1 MHLKVPAP
9 VSHCRGLGVPCV
21 PWHARSR
28 AQNALSSRVGHDFN
42 LCISTNPK
50 DYICRKFIWHL
61 HHLKISQMSSPM
73 CSESERML
81 AFWLPFSALFD
92 RLRTVGNLFISI
104 TKSKLR
110 NWGFKFKSK
119 WGIIIWGSVKI
130 PCWPA
135 CLESLGHRS
144 GWGPHRFTWFG
155 YMVLISVLICKGIP
169 LSWSRSDLVSAWHLG
184 GLRCPWPPSSNASPQ
199 RWSSTAQKKK
209 LTAHT
214 PANPP
219 APFFWKGRATVVCFS
234 FYISSFHIYFPEST

>member
-1 MHLKVPAP
+1 MFSTTIFEALNIGYMYLCQSPI
-9 VSHCRGLGVPCV
+9 SHFQTC
-21 PWHARSR
+21 
-28 AQNALSSRVGHDFN
+28 
-42 LCISTNPK
+42 
-50 DYICRKFIWHL
+50 L
-61 HHLKISQMSSPM
+61 H
-73 CSESERML
+73 
-81 AFWLPFSALFD
+81 LPFPMSISLNTSLYVYKRNSAQVEVKSSCQQD
-92 RLRTVGNLFISI
+92 RTKPFLPAIRNPMYSFRFSHLRDCETM
-104 TKSKLR
+104 
-110 NWGFKFKSK
+110 
-119 WGIIIWGSVKI
+119 WGSVKI

-234 FYISSFHIYFPEST
+234 FYISSFHIYSRINLAQWLVRTATNRKVPGSSPACGAFAFLFTRGVTS

>member
-1 MHLKVPAP
+1 MKMERIV
-9 VSHCRGLGVPCV
+9 GLTQVFLNRRDWTASVGRKADTGWDKWLHSWSLCV
-21 PWHARSR
+21 AAAEPPWNS
-28 AQNALSSRVGHDFN
+28 
-42 LCISTNPK
+42 
-50 DYICRKFIWHL
+50 L
-61 HHLKISQMSSPM
+61 HS
-73 CSESERML
+73 
-81 AFWLPFSALFD
+81 
-92 RLRTVGNLFISI
+92 
-104 TKSKLR
+104 
-110 NWGFKFKSK
+110 
-119 WGIIIWGSVKI
+119 IWGSVKI

-214 PANPP
+214 PASPP
-219 APFFWKGRATVVCFS
+219 APFFWKGRATVVWFS
-234 FYISSFHIYFPEST
+234 FYISSFHIYSRVNLAQWLVWTANNRKVPGSSPACGTFAFLFTRGVTS

>member
-1 MHLKVPAP
+1 MSINLTIMLPYTIIVRLWV
-9 VSHCRGLGVPCV
+9 VSC
-21 PWHARSR
+21 HA
-28 AQNALSSRVGHDFN
+28 
-42 LCISTNPK
+42 ISYDITT
-50 DYICRKFIWHL
+50 YHM
-61 HHLKISQMSSPM
+61 ISQH
-73 CSESERML
+73 
-81 AFWLPFSALFD
+81 
-92 RLRTVGNLFISI
+92 
-104 TKSKLR
+104 
-110 NWGFKFKSK
+110 
-119 WGIIIWGSVKI
+119 IIWGSVKI

-234 FYISSFHIYFPEST
+234 FYISSFHIYSRINLAQWLVRTANIRKVPGSSPACGAFAFLFTRGVTS

>member
-1 MHLKVPAP
+1 MAGVDGNVLMGKC
-9 VSHCRGLGVPCV
+9 VSFWGVGDFATLTCCYQFLGVGILQPLNFWNFFGSLQQLQKKETFPNERKCGS
-21 PWHARSR
+21 PWFF
-28 AQNALSSRVGHDFN
+28 LG
-42 LCISTNPK
+42 K
-50 DYICRKFIWHL
+50 K
-61 HHLKISQMSSPM
+61 
-73 CSESERML
+73 
-81 AFWLPFSALFD
+81 
-92 RLRTVGNLFISI
+92 
-104 TKSKLR
+104 
-110 NWGFKFKSK
+110 
-119 WGIIIWGSVKI
+119 WGSVKI

-234 FYISSFHIYFPEST
+234 F

>member
-1 MHLKVPAP
+1 M
-9 VSHCRGLGVPCV
+9 
-21 PWHARSR
+21 
-28 AQNALSSRVGHDFN
+28 
-42 LCISTNPK
+42 
-50 DYICRKFIWHL
+50 Y
-61 HHLKISQMSSPM
+61 
-73 CSESERML
+73 
-81 AFWLPFSALFD
+81 
-92 RLRTVGNLFISI
+92 VGNSDWVKDALHAKPQRGDRKTN
-104 TKSKLR
+104 TKEVLLLPYLQHPSTD
-110 NWGFKFKSK
+110 
-119 WGIIIWGSVKI
+119 IWGSVKI

-234 FYISSFHIYFPEST
+234 FYISSFHIYSRISLAQWLVRTANNRKVPGSSPARGAFAFLFTRGVTS

>member
-1 MHLKVPAP
+1 MKNEQIDYYFT
-9 VSHCRGLGVPCV
+9 VSGDGDTP
-21 PWHARSR
+21 
-28 AQNALSSRVGHDFN
+28 N
-42 LCISTNPK
+42 I
-50 DYICRKFIWHL
+50 YIY
-61 HHLKISQMSSPM
+61 
-73 CSESERML
+73 
-81 AFWLPFSALFD
+81 
-92 RLRTVGNLFISI
+92 
-104 TKSKLR
+104 
-110 NWGFKFKSK
+110 
-119 WGIIIWGSVKI
+119 IWGSVKI

-219 APFFWKGRATVVCFS
+219 APFFWKGRATRVCFS
-234 FYISSFHIYFPEST
+234 FYISSFHIYSRINLAQWLVRTANNRKDPGSSPACGAFAFLFTRGVTS

>member
-1 MHLKVPAP
+1 MQGKVWLQCLGQPKNEKCSVKPDQCRQQEWKAGTSRQGSPVAEEASWHHQPKSMQFPAY
-9 VSHCRGLGVPCV
+9 CRQRSGRGVHPKAANSWLVGWTSGIHSSTIQTILLLLHFFGL
-21 PWHARSR
+21 
-28 AQNALSSRVGHDFN
+28 
-42 LCISTNPK
+42 T
-50 DYICRKFIWHL
+50 
-61 HHLKISQMSSPM
+61 
-73 CSESERML
+73 
-81 AFWLPFSALFD
+81 
-92 RLRTVGNLFISI
+92 
-104 TKSKLR
+104 
-110 NWGFKFKSK
+110 
-119 WGIIIWGSVKI
+119 WGSVKI

-234 FYISSFHIYFPEST
+234 FYISSSFHIYSRINLAQWFSADG

>member
-1 MHLKVPAP
+1 MVNIPYMDGMGIYTWIFLYYCVYTVRAENHLQKKTPTTNF
-9 VSHCRGLGVPCV
+9 GTNLTYLED
-21 PWHARSR
+21 PWQIH
-28 AQNALSSRVGHDFN
+28 
-42 LCISTNPK
+42 
-50 DYICRKFIWHL
+50 
-61 HHLKISQMSSPM
+61 
-73 CSESERML
+73 
-81 AFWLPFSALFD
+81 
-92 RLRTVGNLFISI
+92 
-104 TKSKLR
+104 
-110 NWGFKFKSK
+110 
-119 WGIIIWGSVKI
+119 IWGSVKI

-184 GLRCPWPPSSNASPQ
+184 GLRCPWPPSSNASPL

-234 FYISSFHIYFPEST
+234 FYISSFHIYSRINLAQWLVRTASNRKVPGSSPACGAFAFLFTRGVTS

>member
-1 MHLKVPAP
+1 MQNRHVSLHMRWPLKP
-9 VSHCRGLGVPCV
+9 
-21 PWHARSR
+21 
-28 AQNALSSRVGHDFN
+28 
-42 LCISTNPK
+42 
-50 DYICRKFIWHL
+50 
-61 HHLKISQMSSPM
+61 
-73 CSESERML
+73 
-81 AFWLPFSALFD
+81 
-92 RLRTVGNLFISI
+92 TVFL
-104 TKSKLR
+104 
-110 NWGFKFKSK
+110 
-119 WGIIIWGSVKI
+119 IWGSVKI

-234 FYISSFHIYFPEST
+234 FYISSFHIYSRINLAQWLVRTANNHKVPGSSPACGAFAFLFTRGVTS